1 MDTDEQKRSC
11 YCKERSKVPG
21 TAIKRMTSTRRA
33 KQNRKQGVWMASFK
47 IAVVAGTGAE
57 CMFDARR
64 EDVGQSGYNGYTV
77 PKLKGS
83 LCVYV

>member
-1 MDTDEQKRSC
+1 
-11 YCKERSKVPG
+11 
-21 TAIKRMTSTRRA
+21 
-33 KQNRKQGVWMASFK
+33 MASFK